1 MTEIV
6 MQVRGG
12 DSVRVDSSARNVQ
25 RDLAN
30 QGVRM
35 EALHPGASDPELR
48 GWFLVIIPADSRP
61 GEFLRRLLEHPDVEA
76 AYEKPLGTP
85 P

>member
-12 DSVRVDSSARNVQ
+12 DSVSVDSSARNVQ
-25 RDLAN
+25 RDLADEC
-30 QGVRM
+30 VRV
-35 EALHPGASDPELR
+35 EALHPGVSDPELR
-48 GWFLVIIPADSRP
+48 GWFLVIIPAGGRP
-61 GEFLRRLLEHPDVEA
+61 GEFVRRLLEHPDVEA
-76 AYEKPLGTP
+76 AYEKPQGTP